1 MIAKILFLV
10 YPLLLILL
18 PVFFYRKYK
27 PTHVTVWIRMA
38 YDKNGLKMASNM
50 LALVVI
56 FFHLTYFSLFP
67 DDIGIAVST
76 VMVFFLLS
84 TKHSVRLTLSIRR
97 NKYLFR
103 ILALMCVLMLLL
115 PHTLSIA
122 YSLAAI
128 LECACFFPA
137 EGLENFYEQHVGEED
152 VDNRFVDAYF
162 SDSKTTD
169 NNTSMQRSVFSDII
183 TYDKVIDN
191 KIDLIRKMSFKKLTK
206 LIKEIDFKNR
216 SKLIALS
223 NNKEQ

>member
-1 MIAKILFLV
+1 MVMIAKILFLV

-27 PTHVTVWIRMA
+27 PAHVTVWIRMA

-137 EGLENFYEQHVGEED
+137 EGLENFYEEHVGEED

-162 SDSKTTD
+162 SDLKTKD
-169 NNTSMQRSVFSDII
+169 NNSTS
-183 TYDKVIDN
+183 DN
-191 KIDLIRKMSFKKLTK
+191 E
-206 LIKEIDFKNR
+206 KEKTD
-216 SKLIALS
+216 
-223 NNKEQ
+223 

>member
-1 MIAKILFLV
+1 MVMIAKILFLV

-169 NNTSMQRSVFSDII
+169 NNSTS
-183 TYDKVIDN
+183 DN
-191 KIDLIRKMSFKKLTK
+191 E
-206 LIKEIDFKNR
+206 KE
-216 SKLIALS
+216 
-223 NNKEQ
+223 